1 MGILKKGENWYIDY
15 YCGNRRKR
23 EKIGPSKSLAR
34 EVLLKRQSQ
43 ASENKFFP
51 ERVKSFIAFTQAVE
65 KYWRL
70 EGQYLKAKGVLA
82 VFKALESRFGDKK
95 IAEVSTAD
103 LQEFYNEKAEA
114 TSASTANRILGFLS
128 PVFNRAKE
136 WGDYFG
142 ENPVE
147 KVRRRKPNNHRLRF
161 LSEAE
166 IKELLNVAE
175 TRIRPILTCAILTG
189 MRKGEILGLRWEN
202 VDLEHDTIFILQSK
216 SGKPREIPIG
226 KKLKEVFLAL
236 DPRPSGSVFNMPE
249 ITLRRQFARALKN
262 GKIQEFRFHDLRH
275 TFASHFVMRTGD
287 LPSLQKILGH
297 SSPQMTQRY
306 AHLAKEHLAAKM
318 DQFDALMPVESA
330 NLSQDGHFLDTKLK
344 IESQKVVKNAYI

>member
-1 MGILKKGENWYIDY
+1 MGILRKGENWYIDY
-15 YCGNRRKR
+15 YRGNRRKR

-34 EVLLKRQSQ
+34 EVLLKRQSEI
-43 ASENKFFP
+43 AEGKYFP
-51 ERVKSFIAFTQAVE
+51 ERVKSSISFTRAVE

-70 EGQYLKAKGVLA
+70 EGQYLKANGIHA
-82 VFKALESRFGDKK
+82 VFKSLESRFCDKK
-95 IAEVSTAD
+95 LAEVSTAD

-114 TSASTANRILGFLS
+114 TSASTANRILAFLS

-161 LSEAE
+161 LSEDE
-166 IKELLNVAE
+166 IKELLNAAE
-175 TRIRPILTCAILTG
+175 SRIRPILTCAILTG

-202 VDLEHDTIFILQSK
+202 LDLEHDTIFILQSK

-236 DPRPSGSVFNMPE
+236 NPRPAGSVFNMPE
-249 ITLRRQFARALKN
+249 ITLRRQ
-262 GKIQEFRFHDLRH
+262 
-275 TFASHFVMRTGD
+275 
-287 LPSLQKILGH
+287 
-297 SSPQMTQRY
+297 SPC
-306 AHLAKEHLAAKM
+306 
-318 DQFDALMPVESA
+318 
-330 NLSQDGHFLDTKLK
+330 
-344 IESQKVVKNAYI
+344 IEKW